1 MLSRLLPM
9 VTAAAA
15 SEHKVAPA
23 LKDVLSRAAAA
34 SKKANL
40 SKPPR
45 LVAVSKTKPNEL
57 VKEAYDAG
65 HRDFGENY
73 VQEISEKAPQLPHDI
88 RWHFIGHLQ
97 SNKAKAVI
105 DAVPNL
111 AVVETVDSVKL
122 ANKLNNAVKGQERD
136 PLDIYVQVNTSGE
149 ESKFGVEPKDC
160 VSLAEHVH
168 KECDVLRF
176 AGLMTIGQQDYTS
189 RPEDFQCLARCREEV
204 CNALNLKP
212 EDVELS
218 MGMSGDFEK
227 ATAAGSTN
235 IRVGSTIFGKRDYT
249 GSKPSDPNEQET
261 QQAEKSLQT

>member
-34 SKKANL
+34 SKKANM
-40 SKPPR
+40 SKTPR
-45 LVAVSKTKPNEL
+45 LVAVSKTKPKEL

-105 DAVPNL
+105 V
-111 AVVETVDSVKL
+111 
-122 ANKLNNAVKGQERD
+122 
-136 PLDIYVQVNTSGE
+136 
-149 ESKFGVEPKDC
+149 SK
-160 VSLAEHVH
+160 
-168 KECDVLRF
+168 
-176 AGLMTIGQQDYTS
+176 Q
-189 RPEDFQCLARCREEV
+189 
-204 CNALNLKP
+204 
-212 EDVELS
+212 
-218 MGMSGDFEK
+218 
-227 ATAAGSTN
+227 
-235 IRVGSTIFGKRDYT
+235 
-249 GSKPSDPNEQET
+249 T
-261 QQAEKSLQT
+261 QQRSEGTGTGPTGYLCSSKHQWGGEQVWG